1 MSLIKIISLLLISYK
16 YIVDITSYIFTTLC
30 HVKGSRGKSNKTLRI
45 NSITYIYIKSISLGF

>member
-16 YIVDITSYIFTTLC
+16 YIVDITSYIFTTPC
-30 HVKGSRGKSNKTLRI
+30 HVKGSRGKSNKALRI

>member
-16 YIVDITSYIFTTLC
+16 YIVDITPYIFTTPY
-30 HVKGSRGKSNKTLRI
+30 HVKESRGKSNKTLRI